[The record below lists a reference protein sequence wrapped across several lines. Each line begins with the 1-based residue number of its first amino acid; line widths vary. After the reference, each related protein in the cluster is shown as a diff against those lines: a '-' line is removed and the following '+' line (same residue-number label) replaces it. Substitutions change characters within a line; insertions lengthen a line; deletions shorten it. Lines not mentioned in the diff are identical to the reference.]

1 MTTNIKEFKE
11 LLKLEQEEL
20 HEYLCEILPSY
31 YEEDKII
38 DQYGSFLYC
47 QGEIPVLMV
56 AHLDTVHKKAPTN
69 IFYDSEQGIMWSP
82 DGIGGDDR

>member
-1 MTTNIKEFKE
+1 MSKEIIDVIENNDNFKE

-38 DQYGSFLYC
+38 GKMLK
-47 QGEIPVLMV
+47 E
-56 AHLDTVHKKAPTN
+56 
-69 IFYDSEQGIMWSP
+69 
-82 DGIGGDDR
+82 

>member
-11 LLKLEQEEL
+11 LLKLKQEEL

-38 DQYGSFLYC
+38 DQYGSFLY
-47 QGEIPVLMV
+47 
-56 AHLDTVHKKAPTN
+56 
-69 IFYDSEQGIMWSP
+69 
-82 DGIGGDDR
+82 